1 MFLLFQFLR
10 YHHGFCF
17 QDLHSNMF
25 LLFLSSARR
34 KRSLRQ
40 FTFQYVSIIS
50 DVSDLERKLLMRFT
64 FQYVSIISVLPF
76 FSFHFQSYL
85 HSNMFLL
92 FRITNSI
99 YATYNHNL
107 HSNMFLLFQLLVEQG
122 YTDFENLHSNMFL
135 LFLTSNLIKSL
146 LDFIYI
152 PICFYYFQ
160 DEHIFIENGISFTFQ
175 YVSIISQ
182 QCQKEA
188 QFTAI
193 YIPICFYYFPS
204 IPSALIPS
212 GSSFTFQYVS
222 IISRFP
228 FLATLIT
235 YIFTFQYVS
244 IISFLFSPSVSV
256 APSFT
261 FQYVSIISVHSR
273 TIDIVRSKFT
283 FQYVSI
289 ISRYTF

>member
-175 YVSIISQ
+175 YVSIISLLSPRHSFLPEAHLHSNMFLLFRDFLFLLLSLPTYLHSNMFLLFPFCSLPVSVLLRHLHSNMFLLFLYIAERLILCVQ
-182 QCQKEA
+182 NLHSIMFLLFRDTHFKDYLSTKE
-188 QFTAI
+188 
-193 YIPICFYYFPS
+193 
-204 IPSALIPS
+204 
-212 GSSFTFQYVS
+212 FTFQYVS
-222 IISRFP
+222 IIS
-228 FLATLIT
+228 A
-235 YIFTFQYVS
+235 
-244 IISFLFSPSVSV
+244 
-256 APSFT
+256 
-261 FQYVSIISVHSR
+261 
-273 TIDIVRSKFT
+273 
-283 FQYVSI
+283 
-289 ISRYTF
+289 

>member
-92 FRITNSI
+92 FPFCSLPVSVLLRHLHSNMFLLFLYIAERLI
-99 YATYNHNL
+99 LCVQNL
-107 HSNMFLLFQLLVEQG
+107 HSNMFLLFRDTHFKDYLSTKE
-122 YTDFENLHSNMFL
+122 
-135 LFLTSNLIKSL
+135 
-146 LDFIYI
+146 
-152 PICFYYFQ
+152 
-160 DEHIFIENGISFTFQ
+160 FTFQ
-175 YVSIISQ
+175 YVSIIS
-182 QCQKEA
+182 A
-188 QFTAI
+188 
-193 YIPICFYYFPS
+193 
-204 IPSALIPS
+204 
-212 GSSFTFQYVS
+212 
-222 IISRFP
+222 
-228 FLATLIT
+228 
-235 YIFTFQYVS
+235 
-244 IISFLFSPSVSV
+244 
-256 APSFT
+256 
-261 FQYVSIISVHSR
+261 
-273 TIDIVRSKFT
+273 
-283 FQYVSI
+283 
-289 ISRYTF
+289 

>member
-107 HSNMFLLFQLLVEQG
+107 HSNMFLLFPL
-122 YTDFENLHSNMFL
+122 TDEALISMF
-135 LFLTSNLIKSL
+135 K
-146 LDFIYI
+146 IYI
-152 PICFYYFQ
+152 PICFYYFWLV
-160 DEHIFIENGISFTFQ
+160 EFPVWKKNR
-175 YVSIISQ
+175 
-182 QCQKEA
+182 
-188 QFTAI
+188 I
-193 YIPICFYYFPS
+193 YIPICFYYFRKTRA
-204 IPSALIPS
+204 IK
-212 GSSFTFQYVS
+212 V
-222 IISRFP
+222 
-228 FLATLIT
+228 
-235 YIFTFQYVS
+235 
-244 IISFLFSPSVSV
+244 
-256 APSFT
+256 
-261 FQYVSIISVHSR
+261 
-273 TIDIVRSKFT
+273 
-283 FQYVSI
+283 
-289 ISRYTF
+289 